1 VNGQGPNRAF
11 VFYGITLGLAVL
23 VAVAAPVFG
32 EASPLVTMFTPAIAT
47 IIMLAFVAPEGTL
60 REVLSKLGLA
70 TAGLKGWQLA
80 IGAPFAI
87 HALGLVVLVG
97 AGLTVLATPEMTGSV
112 AKTVFKI
119 STGLVVSTLL
129 AMCEEVGWR
138 GYMLPRMTGF
148 SILTAMLTVGFL
160 HGLWHMPIL
169 LTTDYYHS
177 TGNAWIVAPLFLI
190 TLTLAGIFYGFLRV
204 WTGSV
209 WPVAVA
215 HAAANMAWGISSD
228 VSQTQSSFVLE
239 YIGGES
245 GAIMIGGL
253 LIVDAVLILAMRRR
267 GLLVTVAPMATAVTP
282 SSS

>member
-1 VNGQGPNRAF
+1 
-11 VFYGITLGLAVL
+11 
-23 VAVAAPVFG
+23 
-32 EASPLVTMFTPAIAT
+32 
-47 IIMLAFVAPEGTL
+47 
-60 REVLSKLGLA
+60 
-70 TAGLKGWQLA
+70 
-80 IGAPFAI
+80 
-87 HALGLVVLVG
+87 
-97 AGLTVLATPEMTGSV
+97 
-112 AKTVFKI
+112 
-119 STGLVVSTLL
+119 
-129 AMCEEVGWR
+129 
-138 GYMLPRMTGF
+138 MLPRMTGF

>member
-1 VNGQGPNRAF
+1 
-11 VFYGITLGLAVL
+11 
-23 VAVAAPVFG
+23 
-32 EASPLVTMFTPAIAT
+32 M
-47 IIMLAFVAPEGTL
+47 
-60 REVLSKLGLA
+60 REVLRKLALT
-70 TAGLKGWQLA
+70 TAGLKGWTLA
-80 IGAPFAI
+80 IGGPFAI
-87 HALGLVVLVG
+87 HALGLALLVW

-112 AKTVFKI
+112 AQTTFKI
-119 STGLVVSTLL
+119 LTGLVISTLL

-148 SILTAMLTVGFL
+148 STLTAMLTVGFL

-177 TGNAWIVAPLFLI
+177 TGNPWIVVPLFLI

-209 WPVAVA
+209 WPVAEA
-215 HAAANMAWGISSD
+215 YAAANMAWGISSD
-228 VSQTQSSFVLE
+228 VSQTQSPVVLE
-239 YIGGES
+239 YICGES

-253 LIVDAVLILAMRRR
+253 LIVDALLILVMRRR
-267 GLLVTVAPMATAVTP
+267 GLLVTVTPIATRVRP